1 MKTKH
6 ILYMIY
12 TYTLRNCRQNSNTAN
27 KAEIQMAKQ
36 LLEFQRVLICMSVC
50 KVSRA
55 TLFHQAGASHPPTF
69 HPPASTLLLINLG
82 AHPLRRGYR
91 QNFVFLL
98 CSIFYC
104 LLFSSL
110 QFPVLDLDYPNWMC
124 IQIWIWVWA
133 WNRDMDQDLDPRPSP
148 LAPAVG
154 QSDCLHSPGDAL
166 AGALRSSSLCPLSS
180 HFPWTRSNPRHQFN
194 MNMAA

>member
-1 MKTKH
+1 MRKQANTLWCAARGLINNRIACNKDLDENQAH
-6 ILYMIY
+6 IIHDI
-12 TYTLRNCRQNSNTAN
+12 YTLRNCRQNSNTAN

-55 TLFHQAGASHPPTF
+55 THFHQAGASHPPTF

-124 IQIWIWVWA
+124 I
-133 WNRDMDQDLDPRPSP
+133 
-148 LAPAVG
+148 
-154 QSDCLHSPGDAL
+154 
-166 AGALRSSSLCPLSS
+166 
-180 HFPWTRSNPRHQFN
+180 
-194 MNMAA
+194 